1 MPALMTAAAVVTC
14 MHGGTVIIQP
24 SQSIVTIGG
33 IPVLTVPDLIGAA
46 IVGCTLVPSTNT
58 VPCTAVVLTDPV
70 ISASPTTIIGGKP
83 AYIAASVGAPGGL
96 TNSVPPGMIICVN
109 PGQIIAMG

>member
-1 MPALMTAAAVVTC
+1 MTAAAVVTC
-14 MHGGTVIIQP
+14 IHGGTVIIQP
-24 SQSIVTIGG
+24 SQTMVTIQGM
-33 IPVLTVPDLIGAA
+33 PVLTVPDLVGAA

-70 ISASPTTIIGGKP
+70 ISASPTTMIGGKP
-83 AYIAASVGAPGGL
+83 AYIAATVGAPGGL

-109 PGQIIAMG
+109 PGQLIAMG

>member
-1 MPALMTAAAVVTC
+1 MTAAAVVMC
-14 MHGGTVIIQP
+14 IHGGQVIIQP
-24 SQSIVTIGG
+24 SQAIVTISG
-33 IPVLTVPDLIGAA
+33 IPILTVPDLVGAA
-46 IVGCTLVPSTNT
+46 IVGCPQVGPGI

-83 AYIAASVGAPGGL
+83 AYVAATVGAPGGL
-96 TNSVPPGMIICVN
+96 TNGVPPGMIICVN